1 MAIRSFGGGGETQ
14 IATTNNGYSYTM
26 FDRTTRTAF
35 GTDGRNDPQSV
46 TGLIVRKDGKRL
58 SSRICDNDT
67 PMASR
72 SRKVVSAG

>member
-14 IATTNNGYSYTM
+14 ITATNNGYSYTM

-35 GTDGRNDPQSV
+35 GTDGRNDLRSV